1 MAGFFAMAKPRIE
14 HLYVHV
20 PFCTHLC
27 PYCAF
32 VKTKNSLPEMK
43 TFLPSLLAELKA
55 AREEFDLQ
63 PKTIFFGGG
72 TPTALSISQLETL
85 FQEWPWKGSGAE
97 FTVESNPATISAD
110 KARVLVEAGVNRISL
125 GVQSFDPDL
134 LKLLGRTHD
143 REQVLKTVGI
153 LRKAGLSNLNLDL
166 MFALPGQ
173 SLEQWRT
180 SLQEAVEIK
189 PEHISCYN
197 LTYEEDTEFFDRLNH
212 GQYQVDE
219 KVERGFFLESDR
231 LLTEAG
237 FEHEEISNFAKPG
250 FSCAHNWSYWRGEDY
265 LGLGPGAFSTVGGR
279 RWQNETTVEAY
290 ARRVEKE
297 GSARKDIEVLSP
309 GTLRGERIMLGL
321 RTNQGVMLTEMAP
334 WENELKE
341 LRQAGLIQLK
351 GETVI
356 LTAEG
361 SLLAD
366 SIAEL
371 FL

>member
-1 MAGFFAMAKPRIE
+1 M
-14 HLYVHV
+14 YVHV
-20 PFCTHLC
+20 PFCTHIC

-43 TFLPSLLAELKA
+43 AFLPSLQAELRA

-63 PKTIFFGGG
+63 PATIFFGGG
-72 TPTALSISQLETL
+72 TPTALSVSQLESL
-85 FQEWPWKGSGAE
+85 FEEWPWTGNGAE
-97 FTVESNPATISAD
+97 FTVESNPATISAE
-110 KARVLVEAGVNRISL
+110 KARVLAEAGVNRISL
-125 GVQSFDPDL
+125 GVQSFDAEL

-153 LRKAGLSNLNLDL
+153 LRKAGFSNLNLDL

-173 SLEQWRT
+173 SLEQWQATLRQAIE
-180 SLQEAVEIK
+180 LEPA
-189 PEHISCYN
+189 HISCYN
-197 LTYEEDTEFFDRLNH
+197 LNYEEDTAFFDRLNQ
-212 GQYQVDE
+212 GLYQVDE

-237 FEHEEISNFAKPG
+237 FLHEEISNFAKPG

-265 LGLGPGAFSTVGGR
+265 LGFGPGAFSTVRGK
-279 RWQNETTVEAY
+279 RWQNESSVDGY
-290 ARRVEKE
+290 ARRVARE
-297 GSARKDIEVLSP
+297 GSARRDFEMLSA

-321 RTNQGVMLTEMAP
+321 RTREGVALAEMRP
-334 WENELKE
+334 WENELKDLQE
-341 LRQAGLIQLK
+341 AGLIRLE
-351 GETVI
+351 GEAAK

-361 SLLAD
+361 SLVAD